1 MVSKNQ
7 IKRITALHLKKNRIA
22 EKLFIAE
29 GMKVIQEFVN
39 AGFVLTDFFTTN
51 PKLQISKEIAPQWVT
66 ESELKKMSCLQTPN
80 TCLAVFEM
88 PQTKNIKKEGLI
100 LALDSI
106 RDPGNLGTI
115 IRLCDWFGI
124 EHLICSKETVDVF
137 NPKVIQS
144 TMGSLARVSVTYTS
158 LRLFI
163 EESQL
168 PVYGAFMEGNSIY
181 QKTLPKNCI
190 LVMGN
195 EANGISTEIEHQIQE
210 KISIPRFGKM
220 QMTESLNVATATAI
234 LMSEYARINER

>member
-7 IKRITALHLKKNRIA
+7 IKRITALHLKKNRIT
-22 EKLFIAE
+22 ERLFIAE

-51 PKLQISKEIAPQWVT
+51 PDLQISKEIPAQWVT

-124 EHLICSKETVDVF
+124 EHLICSEETVDVF

-168 PVYGAFMEGNSIY
+168 PVYGAFMEGESIY

-195 EANGISTEIEHQIQE
+195 EANGISTEIEHQVQQ
-210 KISIPRFGKM
+210 KISIPRFGTI

-234 LMSEYARINER
+234 FMSEYARINEM